1 MGKGFEG
8 AGIEIVP
15 VFRKGGV
22 ARRLNKFEQSGGE
35 KSISTMMYIL
45 ALSARVKGPIRIVE
59 AGGTHGCWKHS
70 SSTQGLRTLHAKLA
84 EQRRMAM
91 RIDSGSRRI
100 VPFGDN
106 LRDASLVTVVRSG
119 PY

>member
-1 MGKGFEG
+1 MPEEHSHDINVVLSR
-8 AGIEIVP
+8 GI
-15 VFRKGGV
+15 
-22 ARRLNKFEQSGGE
+22 
-35 KSISTMMYIL
+35 
-45 ALSARVKGPIRIVE
+45 
-59 AGGTHGCWKHS
+59 
-70 SSTQGLRTLHAKLA
+70 